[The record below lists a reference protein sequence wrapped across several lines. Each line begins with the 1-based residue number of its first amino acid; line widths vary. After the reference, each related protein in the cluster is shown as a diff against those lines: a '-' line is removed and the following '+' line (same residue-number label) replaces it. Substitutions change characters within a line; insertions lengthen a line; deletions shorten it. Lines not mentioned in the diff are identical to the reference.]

1 MKYVVLPSI
10 KKTTK
15 NSKKS
20 LNSSTI
26 QKDHHFTMR
35 AQNTI
40 ESRILQKP
48 RKWPQNSEN
57 TKNPQNPL
65 FSIPGPKI
73 PQNTQWLIRD
83 AIPTQIYRNPQ
94 IHTNIH
100 NSTQN
105 THRTG
110 HSGRQFG
117 TPGQFPRSWPRVWT
131 PHPHPRPPTPTPDPP
146 PPPHPWNLTP

>member
-1 MKYVVLPSI
+1 MKHVVLPPI
-10 KKTTK
+10 KKTPK

-26 QKDHHFTMR
+26 QKILYFTMR
-35 AQNTI
+35 VQNTL
-40 ESRILQKP
+40 ESKRIQKP

-65 FSIPGPKI
+65 FSILGPKI

-94 IHTNIH
+94 IYTNTH
-100 NSTQN
+100 KYTQN

-117 TPGQFPRSWPRVWT
+117 PRCQFLRS
-131 PHPHPRPPTPTPDPP
+131 
-146 PPPHPWNLTP
+146 